1 MPENSVE
8 GRTTPASQSVGNE
21 FPCSGDPHP
30 VATHNDSATTPAS
43 HDCSGDPLPFATPR
57 ASADRIDDVLQMVQ
71 TVDNESRRVAD
82 VLQMLHPVERC
93 IQKIAE
99 VAQADNG
106 ALLEGD
112 LPRETRYEDP
122 EIRMAAQ
129 DLLHTIY
136 TCHGGVAP
144 RTEQAVLQ
152 AMATPIRRRQ
162 EYVKTLAASRGVL
175 HPAPGFH
182 AYTEKDW
189 LDWYAKTPLSEADM
203 DAAVSQWK
211 EDFLMI
217 SETCYKIKNWED
229 EGTRKSKKEAKTLRN
244 GAFAAY
250 LQQECI
256 AKQLAMSFL
265 KFPSATVH
273 TLLLHWAQHMK
284 SEAHA
289 QEKQRAQKLDKEN
302 AEAVCEKQRQQ
313 EMKKKVH
320 SLRHRIRQMKN
331 MHLKKLYAQMTWQ
344 QQKEYEK
351 WWSGEM
357 HQELEALTWEFG
369 YGTLPLQNRILLP
382 TRFPDTAI
390 CPQR

>member
-1 MPENSVE
+1 MPFEE
-8 GRTTPASQSVGNE
+8 EAGTPLRG
-21 FPCSGDPHP
+21 
-30 VATHNDSATTPAS
+30 
-43 HDCSGDPLPFATPR
+43 
-57 ASADRIDDVLQMVQ
+57 
-71 TVDNESRRVAD
+71 
-82 VLQMLHPVERC
+82 
-93 IQKIAE
+93 IAE

-129 DLLHTIY
+129 DLLATLY
-136 TCHGGVAP
+136 TCQGGGAP
-144 RTEQAVLQ
+144 RAEQEVFQ
-152 AMATPIRRRQ
+152 AMTTPICRRQ

-189 LDWYAKTPLSEADM
+189 LDWYAKMPLSEADM

-211 EDFLMI
+211 QDFLMI
-217 SETCYKIKNWED
+217 PKTSDKIKKWED
-229 EGTRKSKKEAKTLRN
+229 EGTRSSKKEAKNLRN

-265 KFPSATVH
+265 KFPSETVH
-273 TLLLHWAQHMK
+273 TLLLHWAQHMQ

-289 QEKQRAQKLDKEN
+289 HEKQRAQKLDEEN

-320 SLRHRIRQMKN
+320 TLRHRIRQMKN
-331 MHLKKLYAQMTWQ
+331 LHLKKLYAQM
-344 QQKEYEK
+344 
-351 WWSGEM
+351 
-357 HQELEALTWEFG
+357 
-369 YGTLPLQNRILLP
+369 N
-382 TRFPDTAI
+382 
-390 CPQR
+390 